1 MRCPQCDKQ
10 YYDPPFECV
19 NCQTELGWKCSS
31 CQHGN
36 PLHYRYCGRCGTSI
50 PVGLSALLS
59 KGEQVRVINI
69 PQYNEALL
77 TELMEERVRIMSRQK
92 VINLSQSL
100 IDELF
105 G

>member
-1 MRCPQCDKQ
+1 MKCPQCDKQ

-36 PLHYRYCGRCGTSI
+36 PLHYRYCGRCGIPI

-59 KGEQVRVINI
+59 KGEQVRVVNI
-69 PQYNEALL
+69 PQYNEVLL
-77 TELMEERVRIMSRQK
+77 TELMEERLRIMSRQK
-92 VINLSQSL
+92 VKNLSQSL